1 MDVQEIIAELRN
13 ESERLNQAIA
23 ALEGVSSRQGTTKSR
38 ASTKPVT
45 AKPVTARMHQ
55 ASTGKK
61 TRGGMTEEGR
71 KRLSEAMKKRWAA
84 RRK

>member
-13 ESERLNQAIA
+13 ETARLNQAIA

-45 AKPVTARMHQ
+45 ARMHQ
-55 ASTGKK
+55 ASTGKT

-84 RRK
+84 RRKSA

>member
-13 ESERLNQAIA
+13 ETERLNQAIA

-38 ASTKPVT
+38 TPVKSRSV
-45 AKPVTARMHQ
+45 AKIGQ

-61 TRGGMTEEGR
+61 PGRTASTSRG
-71 KRLSEAMKKRWAA
+71 L
-84 RRK
+84 

>member
-1 MDVQEIIAELRN
+1 MDVQKIIAELRS
-13 ESERLNQAIA
+13 ETERLNQAIA

-38 ASTKPVT
+38 APIKTVT
-45 AKPVTARMHQ
+45 AVKKRQ

-84 RRK
+84 RRKSA

>member
-23 ALEGVSSRQGTTKSR
+23 ALEGVGSRQGTTKTW
-38 ASTKPVT
+38 ASLKTVT
-45 AKPVTARMHQ
+45 AVKMRQ

-61 TRGGMTEEGR
+61 IRGGMTEEGR

-84 RRK
+84 RRKSA

>member
-23 ALEGVSSRQGTTKSR
+23 ALEGASSKQETTKGR
-38 ASTKPVT
+38 VPVKTVT
-45 AKPVTARMHQ
+45 AVKVSQVP
-55 ASTGKK
+55 TGKK

-84 RRK
+84 RRKSA